1 MHDLRLAI
9 RALRATPVVS
19 VVAVLSLAL
28 GIGAN
33 TAIFS
38 LIDSLMLRALPVSQ
52 PDRLA
57 LLTDATSPASAQSWT
72 NPIWEQIR
80 QRSHL
85 VDGALAWSG
94 SRFNLAAGGETRFV
108 DGIWVSG
115 AFFDT
120 LGVPA
125 MLGRTLTDADDRRGG
140 GADGPVIVI
149 SYSFWQ
155 QYFNGAADAIGRTLT
170 LDRVPFTVV
179 GVTPPG
185 FFGTDIGRS
194 YDVAVPLG
202 DEPLIRGRDSGLDR
216 RSMWWLSVMV
226 RMKPGQSIDTAT
238 AALRGV
244 QPQIRDATIPDNWRP
259 QDVSSY
265 LKDPFTLF
273 SASTGSSFLRERFHK
288 PLMTI
293 MIVVALVLLI
303 ACANIA
309 NLLLARA
316 TARRHELSVRVALGA
331 SRWRLAR
338 QLMTK
343 PAAVRRRRRSR
354 HADRVVGEPAAGRSA
369 LDIDQHRLSR
379 SLARLARARLHD
391 R

>member
-1 MHDLRLAI
+1 MHDFRLAV
-9 RALRATPVVS
+9 RALRATPIVS
-19 VVAVLSLAL
+19 VVAILSLAL

-57 LLTDATSPASAQSWT
+57 LLTDADSPTSAQSWT
-72 NPIWEQIR
+72 HPIWEQIR

-125 MLGRTLTDADDRRGG
+125 ILGRTISDADDRRAGG
-140 GADGPVIVI
+140 VDGPVAVI
-149 SYSFWQ
+149 SYPFWQ
-155 QYFNGAADAIGRTLT
+155 RYFNGTADAVGRTLM
-170 LDRVPFTVV
+170 LDRVPFTVI

-226 RMKPGQSIDTAT
+226 RLKPGQSIDTAA
-238 AALRGV
+238 AALRAV
-244 QPQIRDATIPDNWRP
+244 QPQIRDATIPEDWRP
-259 QDVSSY
+259 QDAASY
-265 LKDPFTLF
+265 LQDPFTLF
-273 SASTGSSFLRERFHK
+273 PASTGSSFLRERFFPGGEQGVVRFH
-288 PLMTI
+288 PL
-293 MIVVALVLLI
+293 
-303 ACANIA
+303 
-309 NLLLARA
+309 RE
-316 TARRHELSVRVALGA
+316 R
-331 SRWRLAR
+331 
-338 QLMTK
+338 
-343 PAAVRRRRRSR
+343 
-354 HADRVVGEPAAGRSA
+354 RSA
-369 LDIDQHRLSR
+369 LEFAPRFQT
-379 SLARLARARLHD
+379 
-391 R
+391 